1 MIDLRKLK
9 RSNAKINEQQTEGKF
24 YIINGNL
31 NLLVLVVMK
40 SNIVVIDKYDIALPQ
55 MSIVKQGKYWQKLV
69 ITDDKISILFSANYP
84 CKIFQITDLPFL
96 I

>member
-1 MIDLRKLK
+1 
-9 RSNAKINEQQTEGKF
+9 
-24 YIINGNL
+24 
-31 NLLVLVVMK
+31 MK